1 MKPKL
6 DYAIDSGST
15 TSRKT
20 NEDYLWMG
28 AEEGINSV
36 LILDGTSGVAGDFGE
51 KNEKTGGRRYVEKFG
66 AAVKQILERNP
77 QENLESVMK
86 SAIEN
91 VWDEFEGEAQ
101 ENTENYFKG
110 GNVTLQRASTVPAAV
125 GAIIRWNNEKLEL
138 LHVGDV
144 ETCIILDDRIE
155 TFSNETHENFDNI
168 RDEYIEEYG
177 KKSKEVQEIL
187 RKHRS
192 AHNLPGTYPNMS
204 FNPLAVEKLGEKSE
218 YPIEEV
224 EKVLLSTDGA
234 APRFR
239 ELFKLKRNEKV
250 VEFIEEHGAQE
261 SLKKLREKEN
271 KADLNAL
278 KSSDDA
284 AIALLKF

>member
-1 MKPKL
+1 MKPEI
-6 DYAIDSGST
+6 DSAIDSGST

-20 NEDYLWMG
+20 NEDYLWVG
-28 AEEGINSV
+28 LRDGINAV
-36 LILDGTSGVAGDFGE
+36 LILDGTSGVAGDFGA

-66 AAVKQILERNP
+66 AAVKQILEIKP
-77 QENLESVMK
+77 QENLEEVMK

-91 VWDEFEGEAQ
+91 VWDEFEEEAE
-101 ENTENYFKG
+101 ENTEKYFNG
-110 GNVTLQRASTVPAAV
+110 EDVTLQRASTVPAAV
-125 GAIIRWNNEKLEL
+125 GAIIRWNDEKLEL

-144 ETCIILDDRIE
+144 ETYIKLEDRGE
-155 TFSNETHENFDNI
+155 NFSNETHESFDKI
-168 RDEYIEEYG
+168 RDEYIREYG
-177 KKSKEVQEIL
+177 KESSEVQEIL

-192 AHNLPGTYPNMS
+192 GHNLPGTYPNMS
-204 FNPLAVEKLGEKSE
+204 FNPLAVDKLGEKSE

-239 ELFKLKRNEKV
+239 ELFKLESNEQV
-250 VEFIEEHGAQE
+250 VEYIEKHGAQK

-271 KADLNAL
+271 KAELNAL

-284 AIALLKF
+284 AIALLNF